1 MHRSINDADP
11 SRWGNPDDAPLTGP
25 TLPVEINIEADSPAP
40 AVWKTHMNS
49 PTLVLVAVRAE
60 QPYIE
65 GAPPI
70 DNALNAV
77 LRIAYIAAKNHDA
90 APTNTWQPRNFDAEP
105 AIGPDDDIE
114 TASALLVLSPETVN
128 DLEHIIDAYRIT
140 EILKQDG
147 IDLSATCDDTDLDDD
162 QP

>member
-1 MHRSINDADP
+1 MHRNLDNADP
-11 SRWGNPDDAPLTGP
+11 SKWGNPADAPLTGP
-25 TLPVEINIEADSPAP
+25 TLPATINIEADSPAP
-40 AVWKTHMNS
+40 AVWKTHMNC

-90 APTNTWQPRNFDAEP
+90 APSNTWQPRDFAAEP
-105 AIGPDDDIE
+105 DIIPDDDIK

-128 DLEHIIDAYRIT
+128 DLERIIDAYRIT
-140 EILKQDG
+140 NLLKRDG
-147 IDLSATCDDTDLDDD
+147 IDLAAMSDDTDLPDD
-162 QP
+162 QI